1 MTFIESFPKA
11 RWLSLE
17 AKRKPDGLQGRLH
30 QCRMTFIGCST
41 RAGLKWLSLKVLQK
55 QDDFRWKLNK
65 RRMTSRKLHRS
76 IIGAD
81 VSPKSLLL
89 LDPGQSCS
97 IIHICSMNWSL
108 TLIHLDVSYT
118 FSESFMLSREKR
130 ESFPIFH
137 SCRKPPPT
145 EGARDRNIR
154 ELKVLGLLAGSPE
167 GRLWAF
173 RVCLTLSFVSLALRP
188 CDPRKVYLLFPPLF
202 PVIPN
207 DACVHNLVSMTHVS
221 RMHKSWC
228 IFQWYTYPYKYKYTR
243 IHGACMCP
251 RSMILYPWL
260 VYPWSCIH
268 DACMHVSKIHVSM
281 VFTQVWHGQH
291 RWSIIES

>member
-1 MTFIESFPKA
+1 MNSTFSFSSRIDSSTPGWKLYESRMTFIESFPKA

-17 AKRKPDGLQGRLH
+17 AKRKTDGLQGRLH

-97 IIHICSMNWSL
+97 IIHICSMNWLL

-118 FSESFMLSREKR
+118 FSESFMLSRER
-130 ESFPIFH
+130 EFSYF
-137 SCRKPPPT
+137 S
-145 EGARDRNIR
+145 
-154 ELKVLGLLAGSPE
+154 
-167 GRLWAF
+167 
-173 RVCLTLSFVSLALRP
+173 
-188 CDPRKVYLLFPPLF
+188 
-202 PVIPN
+202 
-207 DACVHNLVSMTHVS
+207 
-221 RMHKSWC
+221 
-228 IFQWYTYPYKYKYTR
+228 
-243 IHGACMCP
+243 
-251 RSMILYPWL
+251 
-260 VYPWSCIH
+260 
-268 DACMHVSKIHVSM
+268 
-281 VFTQVWHGQH
+281 
-291 RWSIIES
+291 

>member
-1 MTFIESFPKA
+1 MYLPSHFCSLTPVNLAQLFIYVLWIDCWPWSILMF
-11 RWLSLE
+11 RT
-17 AKRKPDGLQGRLH
+17 H
-30 QCRMTFIGCST
+30 
-41 RAGLKWLSLKVLQK
+41 SLKVLCCPE
-55 QDDFRWKLNK
+55 R
-65 RRMTSRKLHRS
+65 
-76 IIGAD
+76 G
-81 VSPKSLLL
+81 
-89 LDPGQSCS
+89 
-97 IIHICSMNWSL
+97 
-108 TLIHLDVSYT
+108 
-118 FSESFMLSREKR
+118 
-130 ESFPIFH
+130 SFPIFH
-137 SCRKPPPT
+137 SCREPPPT

-173 RVCLTLSFVSLALRP
+173 RACLTLSFVSLALRP

-207 DACVHNLVSMTHVS
+207 NACVHNLVSMMHVS
-221 RMHKSWC
+221 RVHKSWC

-251 RSMILYPWL
+251 RSTILYPWL
-260 VYPWSCIH
+260 LYPWSCIH